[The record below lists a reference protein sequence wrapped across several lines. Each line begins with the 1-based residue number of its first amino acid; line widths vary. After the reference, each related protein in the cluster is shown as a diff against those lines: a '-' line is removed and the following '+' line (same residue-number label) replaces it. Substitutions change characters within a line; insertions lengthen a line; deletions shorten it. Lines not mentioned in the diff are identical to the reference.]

1 MRATKKL
8 ELFSTAPFLIMSINR
23 FKSHNVYFKE
33 KLEDVIDFPI
43 KELDMGP
50 HVLSHSDQMK
60 AGDP

>member
-1 MRATKKL
+1 VRATKKL